1 LEKTITDINGATR
14 EVNLFLT
21 NSEIQ
26 PHYDDAY
33 KKAQPKIDLKGFRKG
48 KVPLPMIKKFF
59 GERIEAD
66 ALEDISGKIFAD
78 FIKSDEVHVIGQ
90 PSLTN
95 IEKEKEGVKFVIR
108 YDIMPEFEMS
118 DYRSLTIDEPV
129 HPVTDEEIEEVIDNL
144 CKSNGKF
151 EVADEVTDELFVV
164 GIKLREIDSATGLYI
179 IGAEPQE
186 SHVYLADK
194 SVIPELREQIINK
207 KLGDTFNFTP
217 LQYDKNAPDKTYK
230 IEITEIQKV
239 IPVEFTNELVDSYT
253 QGRFKS
259 TEEYREEVGSRLQ
272 EEWNHK
278 SRQQMEEQIISKMV
292 DGNEFDVPESVID
305 SVIHAMFEDFRKQY
319 GKPGQPANLDF
330 DTMAEGLYPI
340 AEKTVRWE
348 IIRNNIIKKENL
360 EVEDQDIEELV
371 EIEKTRTKG
380 DPETIRRALLQ
391 NKNITENILHKKVM
405 DFILDFAVTNEVS
418 FDDIAHEHEHN
429 HDHEHEHHHDHEH
442 EHHHEHE
449 HDHEH
454 EN

>member
-1 LEKTITDINGATR
+1 
-14 EVNLFLT
+14 
-21 NSEIQ
+21 
-26 PHYDDAY
+26 
-33 KKAQPKIDLKGFRKG
+33 
-48 KVPLPMIKKFF
+48 
-59 GERIEAD
+59 
-66 ALEDISGKIFAD
+66 
-78 FIKSDEVHVIGQ
+78 
-90 PSLTN
+90 
-95 IEKEKEGVKFVIR
+95 
-108 YDIMPEFEMS
+108 
-118 DYRSLTIDEPV
+118 
-129 HPVTDEEIEEVIDNL
+129 
-144 CKSNGKF
+144 
-151 EVADEVTDELFVV
+151 
-164 GIKLREIDSATGLYI
+164 
-179 IGAEPQE
+179 
-186 SHVYLADK
+186 
-194 SVIPELREQIINK
+194 
-207 KLGDTFNFTP
+207 
-217 LQYDKNAPDKTYK
+217 
-230 IEITEIQKV
+230 
-239 IPVEFTNELVDSYT
+239 
-253 QGRFKS
+253 
-259 TEEYREEVGSRLQ
+259 
-272 EEWNHK
+272 
-278 SRQQMEEQIISKMV
+278 MEEQIISKMV